1 MKVLLIN
8 GSPNEKGCTYTA
20 LSEMVKIFNQEN
32 IESEIFHIGVD
43 SISPCKACR
52 ACVKLQKCVID
63 DSVNSLLEKI
73 NEYDGFVIGSPVH
86 YASASG
92 VISPFLDRLFFAGSR
107 KIGENPFKHKP
118 ATAVVSARR
127 AGATATID
135 QLNKYFL
142 INQMPII
149 SGRYWNMVHGNTP
162 EEVKQDI
169 EGLQNMRF
177 VARNMVWFLKCKEA
191 GIKAGIELPK
201 SEDVIYTNFIR

>member
-92 VISPFLDRLFFAGSR
+92 VISPFLDRLFFCRLKKNWR
-107 KIGENPFKHKP
+107 KSF
-118 ATAVVSARR
+118 
-127 AGATATID
+127 
-135 QLNKYFL
+135 
-142 INQMPII
+142 
-149 SGRYWNMVHGNTP
+149 
-162 EEVKQDI
+162 
-169 EGLQNMRF
+169 
-177 VARNMVWFLKCKEA
+177 
-191 GIKAGIELPK
+191 
-201 SEDVIYTNFIR
+201 